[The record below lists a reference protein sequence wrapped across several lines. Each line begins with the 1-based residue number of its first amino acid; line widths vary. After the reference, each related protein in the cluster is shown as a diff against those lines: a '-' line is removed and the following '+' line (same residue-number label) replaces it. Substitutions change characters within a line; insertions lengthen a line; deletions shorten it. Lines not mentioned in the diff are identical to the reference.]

1 MAETRTPKQIAADK
15 VAELIEKLEKAERPR
30 RDLDVAIADAVL
42 PQREDACF
50 HVGGRLL
57 PPKWAATGSVADA
70 HYYYIAA
77 PHVTTSL
84 DAAVALAERVLPG
97 WSIFTCLG
105 QTVWP
110 DKPPCSADVGSR
122 EFQDDIDG
130 HDQENSTGFA
140 PTLPLALCL
149 AILKAVRA
157 HMHPRDREETNQ

>member
-1 MAETRTPKQIAADK
+1 MSETRTPKQIAADK
-15 VAELIEKLEKAERPR
+15 LDELIEKLEKAEGPNYRLEIDIFKLFNPEYAEYVEGR
-30 RDLDVAIADAVL
+30 GGLVHVNDGEDQRVL
-42 PQREDACF
+42 SNVR
-50 HVGGRLL
+50 
-57 PPKWAATGSVADA
+57 
-70 HYYYIAA
+70 A
-77 PHVTTSL
+77 PNYTASL

-110 DKPPCSADVGSR
+110 DKPPCWADVGSR
-122 EFQDDIDG
+122 EFQEDIDG

-157 HMHPRDREETNQ
+157 HMHPRDREESGQ

>member
-1 MAETRTPKQIAADK
+1 MTRTPKQIAADK
-15 VAELIEKLEKAERPR
+15 VAELIEKLEKAE
-30 RDLDVAIADAVL
+30 
-42 PQREDACF
+42 
-50 HVGGRLL
+50 
-57 PPKWAATGSVADA
+57 TGSRELDA
-70 HYYYIAA
+70 MIYCVEHGHAYSRPYGNDFAMWVDGV
-77 PHVTTSL
+77 PHEVKIIDRYLERYTASL

-110 DKPPCSADVGSR
+110 DKPPCWADVGSR

-149 AILKAVRA
+149 AILKAVQE
-157 HMHPRDREETNQ
+157 PRP